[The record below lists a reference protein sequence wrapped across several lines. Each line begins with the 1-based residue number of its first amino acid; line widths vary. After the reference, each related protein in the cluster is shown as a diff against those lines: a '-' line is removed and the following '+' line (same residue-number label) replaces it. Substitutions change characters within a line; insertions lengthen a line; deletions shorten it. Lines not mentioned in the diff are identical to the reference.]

1 MILAIRAFLQS
12 SLLLDQY
19 ICRLVLTKCTKLLS
33 RNPHQLVFVV
43 VVVILK
49 PTVPLCLNGG
59 YQESV
64 TDRLDH
70 GRTSHFDN
78 EKCFFPRVFIETPS
92 PSCMLFRISLIWL
105 DSFDYK

>member
-1 MILAIRAFLQS
+1 MILATRAFLQS
-12 SLLLDQY
+12 SLLLGQY
-19 ICRLVLTKCTKLLS
+19 ICRLVLTKCTNYDLAILT
-33 RNPHQLVFVV
+33 NFVFVV

-49 PTVPLCLNGG
+49 PTVPLCLKGV
-59 YQESV
+59 YQKTV

-78 EKCFFPRVFIETPS
+78 EKCFFPRVFVETPS
-92 PSCMLFRISLIWL
+92 PSCMLFRISLICL